1 MWRHTV
7 SALVASVVAA
17 VLSGCVATQARMN
30 TLNMVDSVSR
40 IRDVQVLR
48 NIAAA
53 INDHDM
59 VPTQI
64 LLSTGQASVS
74 TGVSPTLTAPHFR
87 LFQSPGELDVEGDDT
102 WTAQWQ
108 VSPVTNADD
117 LRRLR
122 NLYVLIVSTD
132 EQYDALQ
139 AYFVRHPD
147 LRAASEC
154 YGLQSPSSTVP
165 ATAAEA
171 EAHKAADPSAAS
183 AAKPQA
189 VCPPGYGA
197 GQIPK
202 WREALV
208 VIENGDS
215 IGCKLY
221 QEASATDR
229 ERAPRDSLKG
239 IPFRRWLF
247 WRKSGGSWSPTAPDE
262 TPQSLGT
269 YGGWELGTTS
279 RACFND
285 FVILAQS
292 ATPETAGSSAQG
304 ARVMLSTH

>member
-1 MWRHTV
+1 MWRRT
-7 SALVASVVAA
+7 AGAVAVTLAA
-17 VLSGCVATQARMN
+17 AILSGCVATQARMN

-74 TGVSPTLTAPHFR
+74 TGVSPSLTAPHFR
-87 LFQSPGELDVEGDDT
+87 LFQSAGELDVTGDDT

-132 EQYDALQ
+132 AQYDALQ
-139 AYFVRHPD
+139 AYFTRHPD

-165 ATAAEA
+165 APTGADAAEA
-171 EAHKAADPSAAS
+171 SKAADPG
-183 AAKPQA
+183 AKPEA

-221 QEASATDR
+221 QEASATER
-229 ERAPRDSLKG
+229 ERTPRDSLKG

-247 WRKSGGSWSPTAPDE
+247 WRKPGGDWAPTPPDAPPE
-262 TPQSLGT
+262 PLGT